1 MDKKDIQTRVT
12 KVVCQVLNVDPEM
25 VQADSNFAYDLGAE
39 SSQSVQLIAGFEE
52 EFGINMDSDAAMAV
66 QTVGGAV
73 DFIARHVK

>member
-1 MDKKDIQTRVT
+1 MDKKEIQTRVT
-12 KVVCQVLNVDPEM
+12 KVVCQVLKVDPAM

-39 SSQSVQLIAGFEE
+39 SSQSVQLVAGFEE

-73 DFIARHVK
+73 DFIARQVK